1 MSGSSTWARK
11 GFRGQIHCPESRRAM
26 PWPSKQ
32 FTGDCLPQRGSPY
45 WQHVSNHCPPSEV
58 VPIFCICSL
67 NRAAQH
73 DLERDS
79 SDKFNAQNL
88 DEQCFGM
95 RNQSRGIAFHNGV
108 HRIDRTWVV
117 WGNAVL
123 HCCCFIFSF
132 FFTLSYPI
140 VWCVVLDIPLYAIVL
155 NENCFC
161 LFLSYEWKKNK
172 SNNARRDFSFN
183 VNEDLNA
190 IQMMSRF

>member
-1 MSGSSTWARK
+1 MSGSSAWARK

-32 FTGDCLPQRGSPY
+32 FSGDRLPQRGSPY

-123 HCCCFIFSF
+123 QCCCFIFSF
-132 FFTLSYPI
+132 FFYFFISHCLVRYAWYSLVRNPFKRKLLLSFSDR
-140 VWCVVLDIPLYAIVL
+140 VMS
-155 NENCFC
+155 ER
-161 LFLSYEWKKNK
+161 K
-172 SNNARRDFSFN
+172 SNRTTEGEIS
-183 VNEDLNA
+183 LS
-190 IQMMSRF
+190 MSMKI

>member
-1 MSGSSTWARK
+1 MSGSSAWARK

-32 FTGDCLPQRGSPY
+32 FSGDRLPQRGSPN

-123 HCCCFIFSF
+123 QCCCFIFSCF
-132 FFTLSYPI
+132 FYFFISHCLVRFAWYSLVRNPFKRKLLLSFSDRVMSERKTNRTTQGEI
-140 VWCVVLDIPLYAIVL
+140 S
-155 NENCFC
+155 
-161 LFLSYEWKKNK
+161 LSISMK
-172 SNNARRDFSFN
+172 
-183 VNEDLNA
+183 
-190 IQMMSRF
+190 I